1 MTRHI
6 LIFLVSALLVISCS
20 APRTVLPPPKVIRN
34 QYIVTAKGDLCE
46 YPTPAKTCK
55 LIRSGETY
63 DVRDFSRV
71 SLFSQN
77 SESEVIV
84 PYSKEDD
91 KCLSELKAFN
101 CEPNFVM
108 ELYGEDPLLPQ
119 QWGIDAIGGKYAWA
133 IQKYADDITVAIIDT
148 GSDCEHSDLECA
160 SEFNASNNRTGE
172 GAAQDENGHGSH
184 VHGIVSAIGGNGTGV
199 AGTVWRSN
207 VAAYKFLGASGSGST
222 LTAVRAFHHAIEQG
236 VDIISCSFGSRGY
249 SSALADAVRD
259 AQRDGIIV
267 VAAAGNSGTD
277 NDQIPHYPSNYE
289 GVVSVGSI
297 AQDRTLSDFSN
308 YGRETVKVLAPGS
321 RIISTWN
328 DGSYKTISGTSM
340 ATPYVTGIIAS
351 LLQQAKTLPKKE
363 RAEWAVQQLYATAFK
378 EIDGAS
384 KYGTIDYARA
394 LGAGPTCARK
404 QCKACANDCLAQ
416 HKCKRKKLRKCRKQC
431 QDEYRCKKGCKPYME
446 DSYERRCEPLFAG
459 RGI

>member
-1 MTRHI
+1 MTRQI
-6 LIFLVSALLVISCS
+6 LIFLICALLVISCS

-55 LIRSGETY
+55 LIKAGETY

-71 SLFSQN
+71 SLFSQE

-91 KCLSELKAFN
+91 KCLGELKAFN

-108 ELYGEDPLLPQ
+108 ELYGDGEDPLLPQ
-119 QWGIDAIGGKYAWA
+119 QWGIKAIGGEYAWT
-133 IQKYADDITVAIIDT
+133 IQKYANDITVAIVDT
-148 GSDCEHSDLECA
+148 GSNCQHSDLECG
-160 SEFNASNNRTGE
+160 EEYDASNNRVGS
-172 GAAQDENGHGSH
+172 GAAQDDNGHGSH
-184 VHGIVSAIGGNGTGV
+184 VHGIISAIGGNSTGI

-207 VAAYKFLGASGSGST
+207 VAAYKFLGSSGSGSA
-222 LTAVRAFHHAIEQG
+222 LTAVRAFDHAIAQG

-259 AQRDGIIV
+259 AQRNGIIV

-297 AQDRTLSDFSN
+297 AENRTLSDFSN
-308 YGRETVKVLAPGS
+308 YGRESVKVLAPGS
-321 RIISTWN
+321 RIISTWK
-328 DGSYKTISGTSM
+328 DGKYKTISGTSM

-351 LLQQAKTLPKKE
+351 LLQQKKDLPKKE
-363 RAEWAVQQLYATAFK
+363 RAKWAVQQLFATAK
-378 EIDGAS
+378 QEIDGAS
-384 KYGTIDYARA
+384 AYGTVDYARA
-394 LGAGPTCARK
+394 LDASPMCNQSKCVDCRKRCAKNYNCKPK
-404 QCKACANDCLAQ
+404 QLA
-416 HKCKRKKLRKCRKQC
+416 KCRDKC
-431 QDEYRCKKGCKPYME
+431 RAKYNCKKGCK
-446 DSYERRCEPLFAG
+446 
-459 RGI
+459 